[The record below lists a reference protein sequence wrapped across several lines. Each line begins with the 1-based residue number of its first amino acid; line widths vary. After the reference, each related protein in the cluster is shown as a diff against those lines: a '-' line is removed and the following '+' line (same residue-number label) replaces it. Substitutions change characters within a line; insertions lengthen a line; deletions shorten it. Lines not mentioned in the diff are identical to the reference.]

1 MTTDANLTGSDK
13 VQRLQRILHAKAKE
27 DPKLRFHA
35 LYDKVWRED
44 FLTEAYRQVRRNGGT
59 AGVDGETFSD
69 IEEYGVENWLGEL
82 ARELKEGIYVPR
94 AVRQVL
100 IPKKQHGKWRA
111 LGIPCLRDRVVQS
124 SAMLVLSPIFE
135 ADLQAEQYAYRAQR
149 SANDAVKRVHS
160 LLNTGH
166 HEVVDADLS
175 NYFGEIPHAE
185 LMKSIARRVSNGRML
200 ELIKSWLVMPV
211 QEDDGKGGKRRTNR
225 AKKERKGTPQGCPI
239 SPLLSN
245 IYMRRFILGWKQLG
259 YALRFHAEIV
269 NYADDICILGK
280 VSAAEMLLAV
290 NRIMNHLKLPVNVE
304 KTRCLRCPEE
314 PLEFLGYRIG
324 VNYRHGGGGA
334 YIDTRP
340 SKSSVQ
346 SICRKISEQTVAR
359 FGSMEPERMVERLNR
374 MLSGWSNYFR
384 LGQVSPAYATID
396 AHTKKQLRQWLCR
409 KGKVRSRKY
418 VRFSDERLY
427 EFYGLTRLPIKT
439 KSLPWA

>member
-1 MTTDANLTGSDK
+1 M
-13 VQRLQRILHAKAKE
+13 
-27 DPKLRFHA
+27 
-35 LYDKVWRED
+35 YDKVWRED

-69 IEEYGVENWLGEL
+69 IEEYGVESWLGEL

-135 ADLQAEQYAYRAQR
+135 ADLQPEQYAYRAQR

-185 LMKSIARRVSNGRML
+185 LMKSIARRVSDGRML
-200 ELIKSWLVMPV
+200 GLIKSWLVMPV

-239 SPLLSN
+239 SPLLSTTSTCVAS
-245 IYMRRFILGWKQLG
+245 YWDGSSWAMPGDFTRRLSITRMISVFSARCQRQKCWWQL
-259 YALRFHAEIV
+259 AE
-269 NYADDICILGK
+269 
-280 VSAAEMLLAV
+280 S
-290 NRIMNHLKLPVNVE
+290 
-304 KTRCLRCPEE
+304 
-314 PLEFLGYRIG
+314 
-324 VNYRHGGGGA
+324 
-334 YIDTRP
+334 
-340 SKSSVQ
+340 
-346 SICRKISEQTVAR
+346 
-359 FGSMEPERMVERLNR
+359 
-374 MLSGWSNYFR
+374 W
-384 LGQVSPAYATID
+384 TI
-396 AHTKKQLRQWLCR
+396 
-409 KGKVRSRKY
+409 
-418 VRFSDERLY
+418 
-427 EFYGLTRLPIKT
+427 
-439 KSLPWA
+439 